1 MLPVL
6 LALTVCAVL
15 AWGYF
20 SFTSYPPIRHFLA
33 LHQGLE
39 TLSIVVSAIIFA
51 VGWRTRS
58 FNPQR
63 SVVILACG
71 FLGVAMLDFSH
82 MLSYDGMPDYITV
95 NAVDKG
101 INFWLPARYLAVLSL
116 LWVLA
121 PSQQG
126 EGDAGPAGLAP
137 VAILML
143 VLAGVA
149 AVHVLVLWYPDLYP
163 QTFGPQGLTPFK
175 IAAEYGVVGLC
186 VVAMALLL
194 RRARERPSLDVPR
207 LFAAVWVMALS
218 EFFFTLYVTA
228 TDVFNLLG
236 HVYKALAYCYLYRA
250 IFVGS
255 IEAPYHA
262 LEKSDRSLRAVLD
275 AIPDLMFEVTQ
286 DGRYVQ
292 LRSSQP
298 ELLLVPAD
306 QVLGRSFHDV
316 LPPEAAAVAQA
327 AIDVAS
333 VQGVARDF
341 QYSLDLPGGKRWF
354 EFSVARKVLAEDA
367 ETHFVVLSR
376 DITQRVQTLDTLR
389 KFRHAVEQAPNS
401 IFIANADGNIEYVNP
416 AFSSTTGYAPEEVLG
431 RNPRLLSAGATPPS
445 VYQEL
450 WAHLVSGRPWRGEF
464 LNRRKDGSEYHESA
478 IISPLF
484 DESGRVTHYLAV
496 QEDVSERKRD
506 EERIRRLVNFD
517 ALTGLPNRTMFASR
531 FSQALGLT
539 QRSGQH
545 LALLYLDLDHFKNVN
560 DSLGH
565 QVGDELLVEIAR
577 RLQAVLRD
585 EDTVSRQ
592 GGDEFIIVLPLTD
605 AQQAA
610 HVAEKLQLEVRRV
623 CKLGGQELVIT
634 SSIGIAV
641 YPEDGHEFEILAQ
654 RADAAMFRAK
664 ETGRDSYR
672 FFSSDMQARSLRVLQ
687 IENALRSAVVLNQ
700 LALHYQPQ
708 ISLRDGTL
716 VGVEALLRWQH
727 PELGAINPGEVI
739 PIAKSSGQILGI
751 GEWVLRTALAQARAW
766 AAAGHGGITV
776 AVNLSMVQFRHPGLV
791 EMVQQALADSGVSP
805 RMLEL
810 ELTESIAMDDPEKVI
825 AIVGQLCDLGVR
837 LSIDYFGT
845 GYSSFSYIQR
855 LRVHKLK
862 IDQSFVRHLADD
874 VSARHIVRAIIG
886 LAQSLTLETIAD
898 GVETAEQ
905 RQVLQ
910 TLGCDTGQGYH
921 FSRPVPPA
929 QLETFLRGRLP
940 ERLSGRSTRLGRA
953 AKFGTFLDLGALPDC
968 AKSYKKVASIT
979 AERGGSRRPDGSPRH

>member
-1 MLPVL
+1 ML
-6 LALTVCAVL
+6 LALTVCVVL

-20 SFTSYPPIRHFLA
+20 SVASFPPVRHFLVF
-33 LHQGLE
+33 HQGLE
-39 TLSIVVSAIIFA
+39 TLSIVVSALIFA

-58 FNPQR
+58 INPQR
-63 SVVILACG
+63 SFFILACG

-82 MLSYDGMPDYITV
+82 MLSYVGMPDFITPNSIV
-95 NAVDKG
+95 KG

-116 LWVLA
+116 LWALAPKPRGKGGVAPVGYFYVVVLA
-121 PSQQG
+121 
-126 EGDAGPAGLAP
+126 
-137 VAILML
+137 L
-143 VLAGVA
+143 VMAVVA
-149 AVHVLVLWYPDLYP
+149 AVHVLVFWFPDLYP
-163 QTFGPQGLTPFK
+163 QTYGPQGLTPFK

-186 VVAMALLL
+186 VVAIVLLL
-194 RRARERPSLDVPR
+194 RGAGERSPFDVPR
-207 LFAAVWVMALS
+207 LFAAIWVMALS

-236 HVYKALAYCYLYRA
+236 HVYKVLAYYYLYRA
-250 IFVGS
+250 IFVGAV
-255 IEAPYHA
+255 EAPYHA

-275 AIPDLMFEVTQ
+275 AIPDLMFEVTR

-292 LRSSQP
+292 LRSRQP
-298 ELLLVPAD
+298 ELLLMPAD

-327 AIDVAS
+327 AINTAS

-341 QYSLDLPGGKRWF
+341 QYSLDLPDGKRWF
-354 EFSVARKVLAEDA
+354 EFSVARKVLDEDA

-389 KFRHAVEQAPNS
+389 KLRHAVEQAPNS
-401 IFIANADGNIEYVNP
+401 IFIANVEGNIEYVNP
-416 AFSSTTGYAPEEVLG
+416 AFSVTTGYAPEEVLG
-431 RNPRLLSAGATPPS
+431 RNPRLLSAGSTPPS
-445 VYQEL
+445 VYEEL

-478 IISPLF
+478 IISPLL
-484 DESGRVTHYLAV
+484 DESGCVTHYLAV
-496 QEDVSERKRD
+496 QEDVTERKRD
-506 EERIRRLVNFD
+506 EERIRKLVNFD

-539 QRSGQH
+539 QRSEQH

-577 RLQAVLRD
+577 RLHSVLRE

-610 HVAEKLQLEVRRV
+610 HVAERLQLEVRRA
-623 CKLGGQELVIT
+623 CKLGGQELVVT

-641 YPEDGHEFEILAQ
+641 YPEDGREFEILVQ

-664 ETGRDSYR
+664 ETGRDCYQ
-672 FFSSDMQARSLRVLQ
+672 FFSSDMQDRSLRVLQ

-708 ISLRDGTL
+708 IGLRDGRL
-716 VGVEALLRWQH
+716 AGVEALLRWQH
-727 PELGAINPGEVI
+727 PELGIVNPAEFI
-739 PIAKSSGQILGI
+739 PVAESSGQILGI
-751 GEWVLRTALAQARAW
+751 GEWVLRTALAQACAW
-766 AAAGHGGITV
+766 NAAGHGGMTV
-776 AVNLSMVQFRHPGLV
+776 AVNLSMVQFRHAGLV
-791 EMVQQALADSGVSP
+791 EMVQQALVDSGVP
-805 RMLEL
+805 PPMLEL

-825 AIVGQLCDLGVR
+825 AIVGRLCDLGVR
-837 LSIDYFGT
+837 LSIDDFGT

-874 VSARHIVRAIIG
+874 VSAQHIVRAIIS
-886 LAQSLTLETIAD
+886 LAQSLDLETIAE

-905 RQVLQ
+905 QEVLR
-910 TLGCDTGQGYH
+910 TLGCDSGQGYH

-929 QLETFLRGRLP
+929 QLDSFLRGRHP
-940 ERLSGRSTRLGRA
+940 
-953 AKFGTFLDLGALPDC
+953 GT
-968 AKSYKKVASIT
+968 T
-979 AERGGSRRPDGSPRH
+979 

>member
-1 MLPVL
+1 MNLSRWEIHPQHRAGFREVLPVL
-6 LALTVCAVL
+6 LALTVCMVL
-15 AWGYF
+15 ALGYF
-20 SFTSYPPIRHFLA
+20 SVASYPPVRHFLA

-39 TLSIVVSAIIFA
+39 TLSIVVSALIFA
-51 VGWRTRS
+51 MGWRTHGI
-58 FNPQR
+58 NPQR
-63 SVVILACG
+63 SVFILACG

-82 MLSYDGMPDYITV
+82 MLSYVGMPDYITA
-95 NAVDKG
+95 NSVDKG

-116 LWVLA
+116 LWALTLKRR
-121 PSQQG
+121 G
-126 EGDAGPAGLAP
+126 DGDAAPIGFAP
-137 VAILML
+137 VAALLL
-143 VLAGVA
+143 VMAVVA
-149 AVHVLVLWYPDLYP
+149 AVHVLVFWYPDLYP
-163 QTFGPQGLTPFK
+163 QTYGPQGLTTFK

-194 RRARERPSLDVPR
+194 RRAGERSSFDVPQ

-236 HVYKALAYCYLYRA
+236 HVYKVVGYYYLYRA
-250 IFVGS
+250 IFVGTV
-255 IEAPYHA
+255 EAPYRA

-275 AIPDLMFEVTQ
+275 AVPDLMFEVTQ

-292 LRSSQP
+292 LHTRQP
-298 ELLLVPAD
+298 ELLLMPAD
-306 QVLGRSFHDV
+306 QVLGRSIHDV
-316 LPPEAAAVAQA
+316 LPHEAAAVAQA
-327 AIDVAS
+327 AINAAS
-333 VQGVARDF
+333 AQGVARDF

-354 EFSVARKVLAEDA
+354 EFSVARKVLDEDA
-367 ETHFVVLSR
+367 EAHFVVLSR
-376 DITQRVQTLDTLR
+376 DITQRVETLDTLR
-389 KFRHAVEQAPNS
+389 KLRHAVEQAPNS
-401 IFIANADGNIEYVNP
+401 IFIANAAGNIEYVNP
-416 AFSSTTGYAPEEVLG
+416 AFSATTGYAPEEVLG
-431 RNPRLLSAGATPPS
+431 RNPRLLSAGSTPPS

-450 WAHLVSGRPWRGEF
+450 WAHLACGRPWRGEF

-478 IISPLF
+478 IISPLL
-484 DESGRVTHYLAV
+484 DEQGDITHYLAV
-496 QEDVSERKRD
+496 QEDVTERKRD

-577 RLQAVLRD
+577 RLQAMLRE

-610 HVAEKLQLEVRRV
+610 HVAEKLQLEVRRA
-623 CKLGGQELVIT
+623 CNLGGQELVVT

-664 ETGRDSYR
+664 ETGRDCYQ
-672 FFSSDMQARSLRVLQ
+672 FFSSDMQDRSLRMLH

-708 ISLRDGTL
+708 ISLRDGKL

-727 PELGAINPGEVI
+727 PELGTINPAEFI
-739 PIAKSSGQILGI
+739 PVAESSGQILGI
-751 GEWVLRTALAQARAW
+751 GEWVLRTALTQARDW
-766 AAAGHGGITV
+766 AAAGHRDITV
-776 AVNLSMVQFRHPGLV
+776 AVNLSMVQFRHAGLV
-791 EMVQQALADSGVSP
+791 EMVEQALAESGVPP

-825 AIVGQLCDLGVR
+825 AIVGRLCDLGVR
-837 LSIDYFGT
+837 LSIDDFGT

-855 LRVHKLK
+855 LRVHTLK
-862 IDQSFVRHLADD
+862 IDQSFVRDLAEDG
-874 VSARHIVRAIIG
+874 SAQHIVRAIIG
-886 LAQSLTLETIAD
+886 LAQSLALETIAE

-905 RQVLQ
+905 QKVLQ

-929 QLETFLRGRLP
+929 QLESFLRGQHQ
-940 ERLSGRSTRLGRA
+940 
-953 AKFGTFLDLGALPDC
+953 GT
-968 AKSYKKVASIT
+968 T
-979 AERGGSRRPDGSPRH
+979 